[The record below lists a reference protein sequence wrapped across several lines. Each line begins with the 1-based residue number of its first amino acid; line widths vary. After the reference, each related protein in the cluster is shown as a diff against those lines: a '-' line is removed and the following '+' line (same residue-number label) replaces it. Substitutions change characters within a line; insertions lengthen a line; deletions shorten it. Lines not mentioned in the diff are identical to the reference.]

1 MGKLIVCEDE
11 TIHLGEVRGELEVS
25 EEEMES
31 CLIVQL
37 MCYCF

>member
-1 MGKLIVCEDE
+1 MKKLIVCEDE
-11 TIHLGEVRGELEVS
+11 TMNLSEVRGELEGG